1 MGKAVQ
7 KRKKYS
13 AKFKIKVIMDMRKHH
28 LNRHETVRKYW
39 KISKNKEKSY
49 TKQVRNWK
57 RIYLEEGVYGFM
69 KEKRPKAC
77 GFSKTKESEPPDLEK
92 KTMANLIAEIQQL
105 RMEND
110 FLKKLKALVLA
121 EEKKSGKRHK

>member
-1 MGKAVQ
+1 
-7 KRKKYS
+7 
-13 AKFKIKVIMDMRKHH
+13 MDMLKHH

-39 KISKNKEKSY
+39 KISKGKEEGY
-49 TKQVRNWK
+49 TKLVRDWE

-77 GFSKTKESEPPDLEK
+77 DFGKTKESEPPDLEK
-92 KTMANLIAEIQQL
+92 KTMADLIAENQQL

-110 FLKKLKALVLA
+110 CLKKLKALVLA
-121 EEKKSGKRHK
+121 EEKKNGKKHK